1 MTPKVLLVD
10 DDTAWLE
17 AMQKELAEYA
27 DTFTVLAAHDGQQA
41 LDVMAAEDVSVVV
54 SDLRMPGVDGF
65 ELLNRTLH
73 QYPDISVL
81 IITAYD
87 RPKTR
92 DVVFKSGADD
102 YMTKP
107 ITASDLTGKI
117 NSALKKK
124 SEGGSLHNVSLE
136 TFLQL
141 VEMEQQTCT
150 LRVMNKSAGKSGA
163 LFFRNGEL
171 LNARY
176 GSSQGRQAV
185 YEIFSWAG
193 VSVSIENQCPVSE
206 KQLEGE
212 LQAIL
217 LDAMRTKDES
227 SEDFNPEEEEA
238 ESQEAPEKSRDE
250 ILLETPVQNRGASN
264 SNPEADTPPP
274 ASAQTGPAAE
284 PKARPQ
290 QAAPADTG
298 QAEPESGADLVRQKI
313 NNSLGNEDDVEDIY
327 EDPQWHYL
335 IEQVSHM
342 GKNFNT
348 GSLHAIYL
356 NKGRG
361 KQSVIVPGKRAAV
374 VLMNADTPRDR
385 IIDAVM

>member
-10 DDTAWLE
+10 DDTAWLG

-41 LDVMAAEDVSVVV
+41 LDVLAAEDVSVVV
-54 SDLRMPGVDGF
+54 SDLRMPGIDGF
-65 ELLNRTLH
+65 ELLNRILH

-92 DVVFKSGADD
+92 EVVFKSGADD

-117 NSALKKK
+117 NRTLKKK

-176 GSSQGRQAV
+176 GGSQGREAA

-238 ESQEAPEKSRDE
+238 ESQSSEKSRDE
-250 ILLETPVQNRGASN
+250 ILLDTPVQNRRASN

-274 ASAQTGPAAE
+274 ASAQAKPAAE

-290 QAAPADTG
+290 QAAPAETG
-298 QAEPESGADLVRQKI
+298 QAEPESGAELVRQKI
-313 NNSLGNEDDVEDIY
+313 NSSLGKEDDVEDIY
-327 EDPQWHYL
+327 EDLQWHYL
-335 IEQVSHM
+335 IEQISHM
-342 GKNFNT
+342 GKIFNT

-361 KQSVIVPGKRAAV
+361 KQSVIVPGQRAAV
-374 VLMNADTPRDR
+374 VLMKADTPRDR

>member
-10 DDTAWLE
+10 DDTAWLG
-17 AMQKELAEYA
+17 AMQKELAEYT

-41 LDVMAAEDVSVVV
+41 LDVLAAEDVNVVV
-54 SDLRMPGVDGF
+54 SDLRMPGIDGF
-65 ELLNRTLH
+65 ELLNRILH

-92 DVVFKSGADD
+92 EVVFKSGADD

-117 NSALKKK
+117 NRALKKK

-150 LRVMNKSAGKSGA
+150 LRVMNKSAGKSGV

-176 GSSQGRQAV
+176 ASSQGREAA

-206 KQLEGE
+206 KKLEGE

-238 ESQEAPEKSRDE
+238 ESQSSEKSRGE
-250 ILLETPVQNRGASN
+250 ILLDTPVQNRRASN

-274 ASAQTGPAAE
+274 ASAQARPAAE

-290 QAAPADTG
+290 QAAPAETG
-298 QAEPESGADLVRQKI
+298 QAKPESGAELVRKKI
-313 NNSLGNEDDVEDIY
+313 NSSLGNEDDVEDIY

-335 IEQVSHM
+335 IEQISHM
-342 GKNFNT
+342 GKIFNT

>member
-17 AMQKELAEYA
+17 AMQKELAEYT
-27 DTFTVLAAHDGQQA
+27 DTFSVLAAHDGQQA
-41 LDVMAAEDVSVVV
+41 LDVLASEEVNVVV
-54 SDLRMPGVDGF
+54 SDLRMPGIDGF
-65 ELLNRTLH
+65 ELLNRILH

-92 DVVFKSGADD
+92 EVVFKSGADD

-107 ITASDLTGKI
+107 ITASELAGKI
-117 NSALKKK
+117 NRTLKKK

-150 LRVMNKSAGKSGA
+150 LRVVNKNAGKSGV
-163 LFFRNGEL
+163 LFFRGGDL

-176 GSSQGRQAV
+176 GNSQGREAA

-193 VSVSIENQCPVSE
+193 VSVTIENQCPVSE

-217 LDAMRTKDES
+217 LDAMRSKDES
-227 SEDFNPEEEEA
+227 SDDFNPEEEEE
-238 ESQEAPEKSRDE
+238 ESSENSQGE
-250 ILLETPVQNRGASN
+250 ILLDTPVQNRETTN
-264 SNPEADTPPP
+264 SNPQAETPQP
-274 ASAQTGPAAE
+274 APAQAKPAAA
-284 PKARPQ
+284 PKPGPQ
-290 QAAPADTG
+290 HGAPAETG
-298 QAEPESGADLVRQKI
+298 QAKSESGAELVSKKI
-313 NNSLGNEDDVEDIY
+313 NSSLGNENDVEDIY
-327 EDPQWHYL
+327 EDPQWHYV
-335 IEQVSHM
+335 IEQISHM
-342 GKNFNT
+342 GKIFNT
-348 GSLHAIYL
+348 SSLHAIYL

-361 KQSVIVPGKRAAV
+361 KQLVIVPGERATV